1 MPTLGQVLRSPGL
14 ELQVV
19 VAGTG
24 DPPVR
29 WVATSELVDPT
40 PFLEGGEIVLTTG
53 LATGEW
59 TEEWQSY
66 VDRLA
71 AARVTA
77 LGLGLGLT
85 HARVP
90 ARLRDAARAVDL
102 PLFTVA
108 HAVPFVAVSRTVA
121 RLVQREEQQALRAA
135 MSVQQ
140 QLTRDAAGTDGAEA
154 VLRRLARI
162 VSGDAVVCDPDGA
175 VLLRETVVRDQRAP
189 DRIPESIRALIACL
203 RPDGLRTSHT
213 DTGPRGSTLV
223 QPLGLAGSPHSYLV
237 LSTPAPWGT
246 TAPTVVAT
254 AAALLS
260 LAGERRTDALA
271 AAREIR
277 GAALGLLLD
286 GQPDAARTL
295 LAVRASGTGPLRADR
310 PFHVLRTGDSADALA
325 GLERWAADDPTDR
338 LAAVPPGQDGR
349 GQPVVLLAAGTD
361 PAGAVAAL
369 GAGGRAG
376 LSEARPLPGL
386 SGADD
391 TARAALARTTAERPV
406 ARWDE
411 VVDEGLP
418 ALWDAPAAAAF
429 GHAVLGPLG
438 APSAENA
445 QLLATLDAFHEHRGQ
460 LTVVAAALG
469 VHRNTVRRRLRR
481 VEELTGRSP
490 ASPRGRAELWVA
502 AEILRRSR
510 RGGHHG
516 LDR

>member
-1 MPTLGQVLRSPGL
+1 MPTLGQVLRSPVL

-19 VAGTG
+19 VTGTG

-53 LATGEW
+53 LAMGEW
-59 TEEWQSY
+59 TEEWRSY

-90 ARLRDAARAVDL
+90 ASLRDAARTVDL
-102 PLFTVA
+102 PLFTVP
-108 HAVPFVAVSRTVA
+108 HAVPFVAVSRRVA

-135 MSVQQ
+135 LSVQQ
-140 QLTRDAAGTDGAEA
+140 QLTRDAAGIDGVAA

-162 VSGDAVVCDPDGA
+162 ISGEAVVCDPDGT
-175 VLLRETVVRDQRAP
+175 VLLREAPAKDERGP
-189 DRIPESIRALIACL
+189 DRVPEAIRALIARL

-246 TAPTVVAT
+246 TDHSAVAT

-277 GAALGLLLD
+277 GAALGLLLE

-295 LAVRASGTGPLRADR
+295 LAVPASGTAPLRAER

-338 LAAVPPGQDGR
+338 FAAVPPGQDGQDGQ

-361 PAGAVAAL
+361 PTGAVAAL

-376 LSEARPLPGL
+376 LSEARLLADL

-406 ARWDE
+406 ARWDD

-418 ALWDAPAAAAF
+418 ALWNAPAAAAF
-429 GHAVLGPLG
+429 ANAVLGPLG
-438 APSAENA
+438 TPSAENA
-445 QLLATLDAFHEHRGQ
+445 QLLATLDAFHEHHGQ
-460 LTVVAAALG
+460 LTVVAVALG

-481 VEELTGRSP
+481 VEELTGRSS
-490 ASPRGRAELWVA
+490 ASARGRAELWVA
-502 AEILRRSR
+502 AEILRRS
-510 RGGHHG
+510 
-516 LDR
+516 

>member
-1 MPTLGQVLRSPGL
+1 MPTLGQVLRSPVL

-102 PLFTVA
+102 PLFTVP

-140 QLTRDAAGTDGAEA
+140 QLTRDAAGTDGAAA

-175 VLLRETVVRDQRAP
+175 VLLRETLVRDQRAP
-189 DRIPESIRALIACL
+189 DRMPEPIRALIARL

-237 LSTPAPWGT
+237 LSAPTPWGT
-246 TAPTVVAT
+246 TAHSAVAT

-295 LAVRASGTGPLRADR
+295 LAVPAAGTAPLRAER
-310 PFHVLRTGDSADALA
+310 PFHVLRTGDSVDALA

-338 LAAVPPGQDGR
+338 LAAVPPGQDGQDGQ

-376 LSEARPLPGL
+376 LSEARLLPDL

-406 ARWDE
+406 ARWDD

-445 QLLATLDAFHEHRGQ
+445 ELLATLDAFHEYHGQ

-502 AEILRRSR
+502 AEILRRS
-510 RGGHHG
+510 
-516 LDR
+516 

>member
-71 AARVTA
+71 AARASA

-246 TAPTVVAT
+246 TAPAPWRPPQRCCRSTASAEPTRWRRHARSEAPRSGCSSTGNLTRPGPCLLCRLRGPHRYGRSTRSTCCGSGTVLTRSPVSNGGPPT
-254 AAALLS
+254 TPRTVS
-260 LAGERRTDALA
+260 RPSRPDRTDGGNRWSCWRP
-271 AAREIR
+271 ARI
-277 GAALGLLLD
+277 
-286 GQPDAARTL
+286 P
-295 LAVRASGTGPLRADR
+295 S
-310 PFHVLRTGDSADALA
+310 
-325 GLERWAADDPTDR
+325 
-338 LAAVPPGQDGR
+338 
-349 GQPVVLLAAGTD
+349 
-361 PAGAVAAL
+361 
-369 GAGGRAG
+369 
-376 LSEARPLPGL
+376 
-386 SGADD
+386 
-391 TARAALARTTAERPV
+391 
-406 ARWDE
+406 
-411 VVDEGLP
+411 
-418 ALWDAPAAAAF
+418 
-429 GHAVLGPLG
+429 
-438 APSAENA
+438 APSPPSAPGGE
-445 QLLATLDAFHEHRGQ
+445 
-460 LTVVAAALG
+460 
-469 VHRNTVRRRLRR
+469 
-481 VEELTGRSP
+481 P
-490 ASPRGRAELWVA
+490 A
-502 AEILRRSR
+502 
-510 RGGHHG
+510 
-516 LDR
+516 